1 MVGTTQRIPAAPPR
15 THGAITEAQAFL
27 GAAVSSLLFSFLV
40 DAGGGC
46 GAGASPSSP
55 PWAKHGVL
63 GGGRAHS
70 APHPAFSLASVPIT
84 TSRVL
89 SAPGLSFHPIA
100 LGSSYPRVHAEMGTH
115 PAPNTQGMGSS
126 LPTKRCR
133 GKLVLYKDLKVQAH
147 QGEPSHRQSGTRGN
161 SPALPKPTVLPAAQ

>member
-1 MVGTTQRIPAAPPR
+1 MGSPPSEQQPVVGTTQRIPAAPPG
-15 THGAITEAQAFL
+15 THRVITEAQAFL

-63 GGGRAHS
+63 GGGRVHS

-89 SAPGLSFHPIA
+89 SPLGQSFHATAGIA
-100 LGSSYPRVHAEMGTH
+100 LGSSYPGCMLRWRPIQH
-115 PAPNTQGMGSS
+115 PIPREWAAVS
-126 LPTKRCR
+126 PTKRCR
-133 GKLVLYKDLKVQAH
+133 GKSVLYKDV
-147 QGEPSHRQSGTRGN
+147 S
-161 SPALPKPTVLPAAQ
+161 